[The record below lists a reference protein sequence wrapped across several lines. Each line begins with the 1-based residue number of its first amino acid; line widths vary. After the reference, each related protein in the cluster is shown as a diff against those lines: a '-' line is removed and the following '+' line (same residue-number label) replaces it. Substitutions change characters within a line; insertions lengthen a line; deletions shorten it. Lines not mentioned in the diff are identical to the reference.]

1 MAGMLERA
9 LAKWEAMSPAE
20 RDIPDD
26 QLAKGGLNL
35 RLEQMYPADG
45 LALRVIARDLERPD
59 AKVDWRRNSWNQD
72 FAWFKKDEARRF
84 LPAKLTPGAQA
95 DLPDELITRLATCH
109 FVDDVRGQTTSFP
122 PKAVES
128 ARLNVEVADVQGAA
142 VTLKLSGATR
152 TVQRGRWAI
161 RGFEDMHKPGKH
173 ERGMELKLLGR
184 ATWDTAKER
193 FTAFELVAQGTRW
206 GATQYNGRGDD
217 EDPAPI
223 GFVLTLGGDRP
234 ADRVAP
240 AHIWEYG
247 WK

>member
-1 MAGMLERA
+1 MLEKA
-9 LAKWEAMSPAE
+9 LAKWEAMAPAE
-20 RDIPDD
+20 RDITDE
-26 QLAKGGLNL
+26 QLGKGGLNL

-59 AKVDWRRNSWNQD
+59 AKADWRRNSWNQD
-72 FAWFKKDEARRF
+72 FAWFKKDETRQL
-84 LPAKLTPGAQA
+84 LPAELAKGAKA
-95 DLPDELITRLATCH
+95 DVPEDLIRRLARCQ

-122 PKAVES
+122 TQSVES
-128 ARLNVEVADVQGAA
+128 ARLTVEVADVQGSI
-142 VTLKLSGATR
+142 VTLRLEGATR
-152 TVQRGRWAI
+152 TVQKGRWAV
-161 RGFEDMHKPGKH
+161 RGFEDMHKPGRH
-173 ERGMELKLLGR
+173 ERGMDLKLLGS
-184 ATWDTAKER
+184 AAWDSAKER

-217 EDPAPI
+217 MDPAPI
-223 GFVLTLGGDRP
+223 AFVLTLGGDKP